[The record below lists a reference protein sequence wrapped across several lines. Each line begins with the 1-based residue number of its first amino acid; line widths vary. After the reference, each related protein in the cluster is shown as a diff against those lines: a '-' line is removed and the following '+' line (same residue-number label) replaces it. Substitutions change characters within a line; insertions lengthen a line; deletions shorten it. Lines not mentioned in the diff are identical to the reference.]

1 MWKPIPKTKTKESKR
16 TGLVQ
21 MIPRKN
27 LQTTAKSQ
35 KMKPLKR
42 AESSKMTQMAT
53 KQIVK
58 KLWTHLEW
66 QKMRKLQQAPSLKA
80 RMKMA
85 MQFE

>member
-16 TGLVQ
+16 IGLVQ

-27 LQTTAKSQ
+27 LQTTAKFQ

-42 AESSKMTQMAT
+42 VESSKLTQMAT

-58 KLWTHLEW
+58 
-66 QKMRKLQQAPSLKA
+66 RS
-80 RMKMA
+80 
-85 MQFE
+85 